1 MGQNKSI
8 GIQNSKTE
16 YAINQDKKNKE
27 HLFTGQ
33 ILRDL
38 TAAIFGNW
46 IGTYVGHPL
55 DTVKIRMQLSYSNE
69 SMFTIANNILR
80 REGFSGFYKGACS
93 PLVGNIFIWSSAFV
107 ANDFSKRA
115 LSRFDISQ
123 NANNF
128 WSGVFSGIVGSYF
141 TTPIEF
147 LKIKKQVDIHS
158 NLRYSQIVSSEGVRG
173 VFSGLHATL
182 MRDVPGW
189 WVYFYSYSSLKLSI
203 GRLVGL
209 EQDAANRHAY
219 KAMFVNLM
227 AGGFAGQISWVVTYP
242 MDIVKSY
249 IQNHPD
255 KPSIINA
262 VKHMYR
268 MHGIHFMTK
277 GLIPC
282 LINGFVSNSIV
293 FVLYEYS
300 LEMLNNLSHE

>member
-1 MGQNKSI
+1 MEKDIVTENDVKLKSKLEW
-8 GIQNSKTE
+8 QQP
-16 YAINQDKKNKE
+16 Y
-27 HLFTGQ
+27 FTTQ
-33 ILRDL
+33 IIKDL
-38 TAAIFGNW
+38 TAAIFAN
-46 IGTYVGHPL
+46 IVGSLIAHPL
-55 DTVKIRMQLSYSNE
+55 DTVKIRMQLSHSNE

-93 PLVGNIFIWSSAFV
+93 PLVGQIFIWSSAFV

-128 WSGVFSGIVGSYF
+128 WSGVFSGIFSSYF

-158 NLRYSQIVSSEGVRG
+158 NLRYSQIVSNEGVRG

-182 MRDVPGW
+182 LRDVPGW

-209 EQDAANRHAY
+209 EQDAANRHAN

-227 AGGFAGQISWVVTYP
+227 AGGFAGQISWVVSYP
-242 MDIVKSY
+242 MDIIKSY
-249 IQNHPD
+249 IQHSPQ
-255 KPSIINA
+255 KLSISNA
-262 VKHMYR
+262 FMKIYVKH
-268 MHGIHFMTK
+268 GIKFVTK
-277 GLIPC
+277 GLTPW
-282 LINGFVSNSIV
+282 LINGFISNSIT
-293 FVLYEYS
+293 FALYEYI
-300 LEMLNNLSHE
+300 LESLNNFSHD